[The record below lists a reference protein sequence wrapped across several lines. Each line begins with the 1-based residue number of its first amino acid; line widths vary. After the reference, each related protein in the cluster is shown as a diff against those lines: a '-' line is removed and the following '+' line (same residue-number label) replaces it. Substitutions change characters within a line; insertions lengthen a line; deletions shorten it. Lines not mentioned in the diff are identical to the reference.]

1 MTFNEKLKQALAE
14 NHDERMNRLA
24 PTDKK
29 HRFSLAYRIWERRM
43 LKNLRNDRPAP
54 VWSLRKV
61 RRIVTVS
68 VFAAA
73 VTFVLTA
80 GAIVGITTG
89 RFSFNDKREYSE
101 LFMSNLS
108 SDKTRFEEYYG
119 LPEEDGWE
127 ITDFGELTN
136 HVLISYKRGEEIVS
150 FEQALIHENM
160 GIVDTENAIIEPM
173 SMYSENDG
181 FFIEFQSGS
190 CGLWWIYDGYL
201 LSAIGNLN
209 KEELLNLAYS
219 TKIIKFKKNSKYLL

>member
-14 NHDERMNRLA
+14 NHDEHMNRLA
-24 PTDKK
+24 ITEKK
-29 HRFSLAYRIWERRM
+29 HKFSLAYRIWERRM
-43 LKNLRNDRPAP
+43 LKNLRSGRPAP

-61 RRIVTVS
+61 RRIVTIS
-68 VFAAA
+68 FFIAA
-73 VTFVLTA
+73 VTFILTA
-80 GAIVGITTG
+80 SAVVVMTIG

-127 ITDFGELTN
+127 ITDFGEVTG
-136 HVLISYKRGEEIVS
+136 HVLISYKRGEEIVA
-150 FEQALIHENM
+150 FEQDLIHKNM
-160 GIVDTENAIIEPM
+160 GIVNTENAIIEPM
-173 SMYSENDG
+173 SIYSENDG

-201 LSAIGNLN
+201 LSALGNLD
-209 KEELLNLAYS
+209 KDGLLNLAHS
-219 TKIIKFKKNSKYLL
+219 TKIVDF